1 MEDRV
6 VVHKCGRDS
15 WSVVLRDDASFWLER
30 VTSSTVDQPHVT
42 KTWSIEW
49 FCHTCLDEILSE
61 RVLSGMDQVI
71 ALANAR
77 RMYGI
82 TGVIAGVVQFQ
93 RHYQPMV
100 LTPANDRGPMV
111 R

>member
-6 VVHKCGRDS
+6 VVHTYDRDS
-15 WSVVLRDDASFWLER
+15 WSVVLRDDASFWVER
-30 VTSSTVDQPHVT
+30 VTSSTVDQPRVT

-49 FCHTCLDEILSE
+49 FGHTCLDEILSE
-61 RVLSGMDQVI
+61 CVLRGMDQVVS
-71 ALANAR
+71 LANAR

-100 LTPANDRGPMV
+100 LTPANDCGQTV
-111 R
+111 H

>member
-1 MEDRV
+1 MPLQCR
-6 VVHKCGRDS
+6 HCQRAN
-15 WSVVLRDDASFWLER
+15 RDDASFCVER

-93 RHYQPMV
+93 RHHQPMV
-100 LTPANDRGPMV
+100 LTPANDRGPTV